1 MHFPPQERKR
11 VLRRTRPRN
20 NRPCLPKAQPSLEHP
35 WGGHCS
41 HTEPLWSKRTIRKL
55 IEKQYN
61 GYGRTGEFFQTHVI
75 GEVLCVLR
83 FVGKPS
89 MRRML
94 CRYKWRR
101 LHCIG
106 DISIDINE
114 GHLLKARHA

>member
-1 MHFPPQERKR
+1 

-61 GYGRTGEFFQTHVI
+61 GYGRTSEFFQMDTI

-94 CRYKWRR
+94 CRYKWRW